1 MLSTVSFPIVTLSKT
16 KPYINLSGPPHNI
29 SGSPQTL
36 FAAMDIFW
44 NTIPYKLPAGSLCFS
59 GSAQGL
65 APIDFISSVCS
76 LW

>member
-16 KPYINLSGPPHNI
+16 KPYINLSGPPHKI
-29 SGSPQTL
+29 SGSPKIL
-36 FAAMDIFW
+36 FDAMDIFW
-44 NTIPYKLPAGSLCFS
+44 NTIPYKSPAGSLCFS